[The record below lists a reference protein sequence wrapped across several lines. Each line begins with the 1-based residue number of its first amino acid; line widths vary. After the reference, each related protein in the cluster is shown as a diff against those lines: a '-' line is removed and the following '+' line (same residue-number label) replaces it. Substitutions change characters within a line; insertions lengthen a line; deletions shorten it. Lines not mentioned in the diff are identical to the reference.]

1 MFQSVQT
8 LVQGAVLERLTLLIN
23 HVLAAEPVAMTRL
36 QRHSSSTVLIGFKG
50 WPSLLPALPVVA
62 FQVSPAGLVERLKE
76 APPSAPQLRIEVDM
90 ANPAAVFAQALTG
103 ERPNVEIAGDAEFA
117 SDVNW
122 LIDNLRWDVEDDL
135 ARFIGAGPARE
146 VSRLA
151 RAVADGLRK
160 AARTVRGATAH
171 RSVVP
176 TGSEGSPPR

>member
-23 HVLAAEPVAMTRL
+23 HVLSAEPVAMTRL
-36 QRHSSSTVLIGFKG
+36 QRHSGSTVLIGFKG

-76 APPSAPQLRIEVDM
+76 APPSAPELRIEVDM

>member
-8 LVQGAVLERLTLLIN
+8 LVQGAVLERLALLIN
-23 HVLAAEPVAMTRL
+23 HVLSAEPVAMARL
-36 QRHSSSTVLIGFKG
+36 QRHSGSTVLIGFKG

-62 FQVSPAGLVERLKE
+62 FRISPAGLVEWLRE
-76 APPSAPQLRIEVDM
+76 TPPSAPELRIEIDM
-90 ANPAAVFAQALTG
+90 ANPAAVLAQALTG

-135 ARFIGAGPARE
+135 ARVIGAAPARE
-146 VSRLA
+146 ISRLA

-160 AARTVRGATAH
+160 AVRTVRGATAH

>member
-1 MFQSVQT
+1 M
-8 LVQGAVLERLTLLIN
+8 
-23 HVLAAEPVAMTRL
+23 
-36 QRHSSSTVLIGFKG
+36 
-50 WPSLLPALPVVA
+50 
-62 FQVSPAGLVERLKE
+62 
-76 APPSAPQLRIEVDM
+76 
-90 ANPAAVFAQALTG
+90 FAQALTG

-151 RAVADGLRK
+151 RARRPTACARRRARS
-160 AARTVRGATAH
+160 AAPAAH

>member
-8 LVQGAVLERLTLLIN
+8 LVQGAVLERVTLLIN

-36 QRHSSSTVLIGFKG
+36 QRHSGSAVLIGFKG

-62 FQVSPAGLVERLKE
+62 FRISPAGLVEWLGE
-76 APPSAPQLRIEVDM
+76 TPPSAPDLRIEVDV
-90 ANPAAVFAQALTG
+90 ANPAAVLAQALTG

-122 LIDNLRWDVEDDL
+122 LIDNLRWDIEDDL
-135 ARFIGAGPARE
+135 ARFIGAAPAAE

-151 RAVADGLRK
+151 RAVADGLR
-160 AARTVRGATAH
+160 AAVRTVRGATAH

-176 TGSEGSPPR
+176 TGSEGPPPR

>member
-23 HVLAAEPVAMTRL
+23 HVLSAEAVAMTRL
-36 QRHSSSTVLIGFKG
+36 QRHSGSTVLIGFMD
-50 WPSLLPALPVVA
+50 WPSLLPALPVVG

-76 APPSAPQLRIEVDM
+76 APPSAPALRIEVDM

-135 ARFIGAGPARE
+135 ARFIGAAPARE

-151 RAVADGLRK
+151 RGVADGLRK
-160 AARTVRGATAH
+160 AVRTVRGTTAH